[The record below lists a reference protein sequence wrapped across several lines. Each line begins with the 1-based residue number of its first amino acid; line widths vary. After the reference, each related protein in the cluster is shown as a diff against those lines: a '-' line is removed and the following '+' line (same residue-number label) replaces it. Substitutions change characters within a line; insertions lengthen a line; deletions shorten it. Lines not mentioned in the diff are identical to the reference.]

1 MLRRV
6 SVHGYQSLEDVD
18 LELAPLTVI
27 VGPSRSG
34 KSALVRALRSAFFNA
49 TGAAFIRRGA
59 RAATV
64 GLLFDDGTE
73 LSWEKVAGA
82 GGVYVVSGDG
92 KQSRRAIASSD
103 GKQSQWATASSGG
116 KHVERAIAGADV
128 MISRVRELPPQL
140 ARLGVRE
147 IEIDG
152 AKVRPQLDAQFEPP
166 FLLAGS
172 GGQAAKLLARVS
184 RLDVLVGAQVLAH
197 RDADRVRR
205 DATSAE
211 ADAQRLAE
219 AIAGQPD
226 YEALLERWRA
236 LSERETVLL
245 VTLQRCEE
253 AWRLAERRAGLVK
266 LAGRWQALELP
277 ARVAAARSRIA
288 ALVEAGRLVQ
298 QLDEQLRERQQLER
312 RWEAAREAAYRV
324 ETELHGALAGLATC
338 PLCGS
343 SLKPGGV
350 GNRVGGRAAGNRL
363 DGRASD

>member
-64 GLLFDDGTE
+64 VLLFDDGTE

-128 MISRVRELPPQL
+128 MISRVRERPPQL
-140 ARLGVRE
+140 ARLG
-147 IEIDG
+147 
-152 AKVRPQLDAQFEPP
+152 
-166 FLLAGS
+166 
-172 GGQAAKLLARVS
+172 
-184 RLDVLVGAQVLAH
+184 
-197 RDADRVRR
+197 
-205 DATSAE
+205 
-211 ADAQRLAE
+211 
-219 AIAGQPD
+219 
-226 YEALLERWRA
+226 
-236 LSERETVLL
+236 
-245 VTLQRCEE
+245 
-253 AWRLAERRAGLVK
+253 
-266 LAGRWQALELP
+266 
-277 ARVAAARSRIA
+277 
-288 ALVEAGRLVQ
+288 
-298 QLDEQLRERQQLER
+298 
-312 RWEAAREAAYRV
+312 
-324 ETELHGALAGLATC
+324 
-338 PLCGS
+338 
-343 SLKPGGV
+343 
-350 GNRVGGRAAGNRL
+350 
-363 DGRASD
+363 